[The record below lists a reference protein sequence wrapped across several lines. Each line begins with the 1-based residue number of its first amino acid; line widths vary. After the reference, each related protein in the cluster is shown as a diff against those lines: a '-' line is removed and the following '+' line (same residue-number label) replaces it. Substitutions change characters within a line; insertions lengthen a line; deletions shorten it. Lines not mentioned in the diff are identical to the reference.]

1 MFIIAKQSVQFTH
14 PVTGD
19 HFAVAN
25 GFSGDVPDWIADTDL
40 YKQIARAG
48 TESVIQVVSGKGATP
63 VDGVPF
69 RDEAG
74 NWVLVQDGV
83 RVRMTVTGPEGDAG
97 EPPVNPEP
105 FAEPVAPKTPRKS
118 KVESSNDSP

>member
-1 MFIIAKQSVQFTH
+1 MFIIAKQSVQFID
-14 PVTGD
+14 PVTGE

-48 TESVIQVVSGKGATP
+48 TESVIQVVSGKGAIP
-63 VDGVPF
+63 IDGVPF
-69 RDEAG
+69 RDEDG

-83 RVRMTVTGPEGDAG
+83 RVRMTVIGPEGDGG
-97 EPPVNPEP
+97 EPPVNREP
-105 FAEPVAPKTPRKS
+105 FTAPVAPKTPRKP
-118 KVESSNDSP
+118 KEEIDL